1 MNQTLIEEFIGRLIS
16 EKKIVGV
23 SGEVLDQM
31 KADLYQR
38 VEDLINASILR
49 RVPQTKLGEFQDIL
63 ETGSDDDVQKFCKE
77 VIPDIDSVVAQ
88 TLLSFRN
95 TYLGLNRA

>member
-1 MNQTLIEEFIGRLIS
+1 MNQTLIEEFISRLIV

-23 SGEVLDQM
+23 SDAVLSQM
-31 KADLYQR
+31 KTDLYQR

-49 RVPQTKLGEFQDIL
+49 RVPQTKLGEFQDVL
-63 ETGSDDDVQKFCKE
+63 ETGSDEDVQKFCKE
-77 VIPDIDSVVAQ
+77 IIPDIDSVVAQ

-95 TYLGLNRA
+95 TYLGLTRA

>member
-1 MNQTLIEEFIGRLIS
+1 MNQTLIEEFISRLIV

-23 SGEVLDQM
+23 SEAVLNQM
-31 KADLYQR
+31 KTDLYQR

-49 RVPQTKLGEFQDIL
+49 RVPQTKLGEFQDVL
-63 ETGSDDDVQKFCKE
+63 ETGSDEDVQKFCKE
-77 VIPDIDSVVAQ
+77 IIPDIDSVVAQ

-95 TYLGLNRA
+95 TYLGLTRA